1 MQVAGR
7 TVGQGGRKKEREREG
22 TRGRGGGW
30 NGTGR
35 KLQKKEGYKETGTL
49 FPAMYFS
56 QKRLLKF

>member
-1 MQVAGR
+1 MAER
-7 TVGQGGRKKEREREG
+7 KREKERGQG
-22 TRGRGGGW
+22 GGGW

-35 KLQKKEGYKETGTL
+35 MLQKKEGYKETGTL